1 MKVAGQLF
9 GQNSTQ
15 SSLASATAQ
24 NHSCRTTRS
33 RAKRPLHGILIS

>member
-24 NHSCRTTRS
+24 ITAVEQLEVVLNVLYM
-33 RAKRPLHGILIS
+33 AF